1 MPEAMGCTC
10 MQRIPVR
17 QSNTAGSC
25 ASGVWGW
32 DLSWTVIK
40 PSLGFDLS
48 LNPYRRCQFWC
59 AYQALLTVG
68 PCSEQH
74 LGLQPSRQLPLV
86 REELAGAR

>member
-1 MPEAMGCTC
+1 MRPAVPEAMGCTC

-17 QSNTAGSC
+17 QSNVAGSC

-32 DLSWTVIK
+32 DLSWTVIE

-59 AYQALLTVG
+59 AYQAPPYRRAMFRAT
-68 PCSEQH
+68 
-74 LGLQPSRQLPLV
+74 SRPAAQ
-86 REELAGAR
+86 